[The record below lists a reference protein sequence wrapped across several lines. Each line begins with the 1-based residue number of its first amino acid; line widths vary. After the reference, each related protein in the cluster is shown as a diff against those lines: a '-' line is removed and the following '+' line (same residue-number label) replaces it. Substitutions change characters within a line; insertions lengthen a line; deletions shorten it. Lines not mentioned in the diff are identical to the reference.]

1 MASPHPASESLSGEG
16 TINIPKSDC
25 SSADDLGC
33 PDTPSKTFTLD
44 FCNIRG
50 LKSNFQSVEH
60 YLAST
65 KPHLLFL
72 TETQLS
78 VTTDSNPFSGPFY
91 FLYPHFQS
99 KAGCSAYVR
108 NDITCSRAPNLES
121 SEFSTIWLRL
131 QCHSLTKFIFA
142 VYLSPN
148 SSNYVKF
155 FDYLNSKVEHILSY
169 FPYAE
174 ISILGDFNFHHQL
187 WLSFS
192 LTDQPGE
199 QTFNLLSFMT

>member
-1 MASPHPASESLSGEG
+1 MASPHPASESPSGEG
-16 TINIPKSDC
+16 TKNVPRSDC

-33 PDTPSKTFTLD
+33 LDTSSNTFPLD

-50 LKSNFQSVEH
+50 LRSNFQSVEH
-60 YLAST
+60 HLSTT

-78 VTTDSNPFSGPFY
+78 VTTDSNPFSVPSY

-99 KAGCSAYVR
+99 KASCCAYVH

-121 SEFSTIWLRL
+121 SEFSTIWLTL
-131 QCHSLTKFIFA
+131 QFHSLTKLICA

-148 SSNYVKF
+148 SSDYVKF
-155 FDYLNSKVEHILSY
+155 FDYS
-169 FPYAE
+169 
-174 ISILGDFNFHHQL
+174 
-187 WLSFS
+187 
-192 LTDQPGE
+192 
-199 QTFNLLSFMT
+199 